1 VSKPLSL
8 CTLLLIVLTLAG
20 LLAGCVS
27 RPAQARLATPLPLP
41 SVTQVTQV
49 AQVSQVAPA
58 TQAATPE
65 AMTPSP
71 SLAATPA
78 QGASTA
84 PAPTP
89 LLETPSRPAEPAESS
104 ATPAGWQGL
113 PIVPTVSDR
122 ARAIYQAGLGQG
134 NLEHAFSKIGDCESQ
149 AVWFLTDFDHG
160 PGAYSLGPF
169 GYLQSV
175 IDYFPGSFKRTSMA
189 AKSSFNA
196 ASLMSP
202 LWADRSACQPD
213 ESPLDCELRI
223 WRPSLALVML
233 GTNDSPHPADFESN
247 LRRVL
252 DYLVGRGVLPVLAT
266 KADNLEGDNHI
277 NATIAHLAAEYDIP
291 LWNYWRA
298 MQPLPDHGLQ
308 DDGAHLTNG
317 PNRFDDPAA
326 MQSGWAIR
334 NLTALQALEAVW
346 RGVTHK

>member
-1 VSKPLSL
+1 VIKPQSL
-8 CTLLLIVLTLAG
+8 RTFLLIVLTLPG
-20 LLAGCVS
+20 LLAGCAS
-27 RPAQARLATPLPLP
+27 RPAQASLATPLPLP

-49 AQVSQVAPA
+49 
-58 TQAATPE
+58 TQAAQAASSE
-65 AMTPSP
+65 AVTLSP

-78 QGASTA
+78 QEASTA
-84 PAPTP
+84 LAPTP
-89 LLETPSRPAEPAESS
+89 LLETPSEPAESS
-104 ATPAGWQGL
+104 ATPAGWHAPDNWRSL
-113 PIVPTVSDR
+113 PIIPTVSDR

-160 PGAYSLGPF
+160 PSAYSLGPF

-233 GTNDSPHPADFESN
+233 GTNDSPRPADFEGN
-247 LRRVL
+247 LRKVL
-252 DYLVGRGVLPVLAT
+252 DSLVGRGVLPVLAT
-266 KADNLEGDNHI
+266 KADNLEGDNRI
-277 NATIAHLAAEYDIP
+277 NAIIARLAVEYDIP

-308 DDGAHLTNG
+308 NDGAHLTNG
-317 PNRFDDPAA
+317 PNRFDDPKA
-326 MQSGWAIR
+326 MQSGWTVR

>member
-1 VSKPLSL
+1 MIKPHSL
-8 CTLLLIVLTLAG
+8 RTLLLIVLILPG
-20 LLAGCVS
+20 LLAGCTG
-27 RPAQARLATPLPLP
+27 RPAHASLATRLPLP
-41 SVTQVTQV
+41 SATQLAQVTQVTQV
-49 AQVSQVAPA
+49 AQAAMPA
-58 TQAATPE
+58 TV
-65 AMTPSP
+65 TPSP

-78 QGASTA
+78 QEASTA
-84 PAPTP
+84 PATTP
-89 LLETPSRPAEPAESS
+89 RLETPSQPAEVS
-104 ATPAGWQGL
+104 ATPAGGHAPDSWRSL
-113 PIVPTVSDR
+113 PIIPTVSDR

-160 PGAYSLGPF
+160 PGAYSLGSF

-175 IDYFPGSFKRTSMA
+175 IDYYPGSFKRTSMA

-233 GTNDSPHPADFESN
+233 GTNDSPRPADFEGN
-247 LRRVL
+247 LRKVL

-266 KADNLEGDNHI
+266 KADNLEGDNRI
-277 NATIAHLAAEYDIP
+277 NASIARLAVEYDIP
-291 LWNYWRA
+291 LWNNWRA
-298 MQPLPDHGLQ
+298 MQPLPEHGLQ

-317 PNRFDDPAA
+317 PNRFDDPKA
-326 MQSGWAIR
+326 MQSGWTVR

-346 RGVTHK
+346 RGVTRK